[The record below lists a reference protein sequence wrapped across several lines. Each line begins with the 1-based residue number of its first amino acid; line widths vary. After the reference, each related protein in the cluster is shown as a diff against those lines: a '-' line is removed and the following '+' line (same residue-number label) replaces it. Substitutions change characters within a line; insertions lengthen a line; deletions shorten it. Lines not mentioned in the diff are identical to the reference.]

1 MSVYVGVI
9 QDVTATHHLYA
20 DEISTAMSERY
31 GCEVVMRYWTRTKS
45 GRRDAFF
52 TCHPAPSKDVKA
64 EHLKRADELSLDDYY
79 PECHDQ
85 LRVFGV
91 GFK

>member
-9 QDVTATHHLYA
+9 QNVTGTHHLYA
-20 DEISTAMSERY
+20 DEVAAALSERY
-31 GCEVVMRYWTRTKS
+31 GCVVDIRYWTRTKS

-52 TCHPAPSKDVKA
+52 TCRPAPTKDVNA

-79 PECHDQ
+79 PESHDQ

-91 GFK
+91 K